1 MTGFVRVEHD
11 HTVVKGRS
19 EPEVDSSRFKEKEE
33 DTMIRRTLLGRRS
46 FAGVRS
52 ALAALLVAALAVVIG
67 PVPASAT
74 APPQAERRF
83 TVMTYNVYLG
93 ASLQPLFAPVSGPL
107 ELIQRAKDIFDH
119 LDKVDFNVRA
129 VAIAEQ
135 IIENDPD
142 VVALQ
147 EVSLWRTA
155 LRSDPAE
162 ITVKY
167 DFLHILLDQLAR
179 RGHPFR
185 AVSVA
190 ETFSGRLPISLTTD
204 GLYTDRN
211 AIIVPVDEPV
221 SQLITSNPMD
231 GVFETSLPVS
241 IGGNR
246 LEVTRGWASADVT
259 IRGKTYRL
267 FDAHFE
273 AFDGRVRLGQ
283 VNELVQIM
291 SESPYPVVLAGD
303 INLYPMDVRPEDAT
317 TWDVLTRSGFA
328 DAWVQADCFEP
339 RFTAGQTDDL
349 DNVPSI
355 LDNTVDY
362 VLFDADADLDAVEG
376 SCAIAGEEL
385 DDRTNTVPA
394 LWPSDH
400 AAVVVDLHIA
410 KP

>member
-1 MTGFVRVEHD
+1 M
-11 HTVVKGRS
+11 
-19 EPEVDSSRFKEKEE
+19 
-33 DTMIRRTLLGRRS
+33 LGRRS
-46 FAGVRS
+46 FAGARS
-52 ALAALLVAALAVVIG
+52 ALAALLVAAFALVTG

-74 APPQAERRF
+74 APAQAERRF

-93 ASLQPLFAPVSGPL
+93 ANLQPLFAPVSDPL
-107 ELIQRAKDIFDH
+107 ELILRAKDIFDH

-129 VAIAEQ
+129 VAIAKQ

-147 EVSLWRTA
+147 EVSLWRTV
-155 LRSDPAE
+155 LRSTPAE

-167 DFLHILLDQLAR
+167 DFLQILLDQLAR
-179 RGHPFR
+179 QGHPYR
-185 AVSVA
+185 TVSVS
-190 ETFSGRLPISLTTD
+190 ENFSGRLPISLTTD

-211 AIIVPVDEPV
+211 AIIVPVDEAI
-221 SQLITSNPMD
+221 SELITSNPMH

-241 IGGNR
+241 VGGTP
-246 LEVTRGWASADVT
+246 LEVTRGWASTDVT
-259 IRGKTYRL
+259 IRGKTYRF
-267 FDAHFE
+267 FDTHVE

-291 SESPYPVVLAGD
+291 SESPYAVVLAGD

-317 TWDVLTRSGFA
+317 TWDVLTRSGFV
-328 DAWVQADCFEP
+328 DAWVQADCVEP

-355 LDNTVDY
+355 LNNTVDY
-362 VLFDADADLDAVEG
+362 VLFDADDDLDAVEG
-376 SCAIAGEEL
+376 SCDIAGEEL

-400 AAVVVDLHIA
+400 AAIVVDLHIA

>member
-1 MTGFVRVEHD
+1 
-11 HTVVKGRS
+11 
-19 EPEVDSSRFKEKEE
+19 
-33 DTMIRRTLLGRRS
+33 MIRTKLLGHRPP
-46 FAGVRS
+46 AGARS
-52 ALAALLVAALAVVIG
+52 ALVALLVAAFAIATG
-67 PVPASAT
+67 PVPASAR
-74 APPQAERRF
+74 APAHAERRF

-93 ASLQPLFAPVSGPL
+93 ANLQPLFAPVSDPL
-107 ELIQRAKDIFDH
+107 ELIQRAKGIFDH
-119 LDKVDFNVRA
+119 LDKVDFNLRA
-129 VAIAEQ
+129 AAIAEQ

-155 LRSDPAE
+155 LRSTPAE

-167 DFLHILLDQLAR
+167 DFLKILLDGLAR
-179 RGHPFR
+179 QGHPYR
-185 AVSVA
+185 TVSVS
-190 ETFSGRLPISLTTD
+190 ENFSGRLPISLTTD

-211 AIIVPVDEPV
+211 AIIVPVDEAV
-221 SQLITSNPMD
+221 SELITSNPMD

-241 IGGNR
+241 IGGNP
-246 LEVTRGWASADVT
+246 LEVTRGWASTDVT

-267 FDAHFE
+267 FDTHFE
-273 AFDGRVRLGQ
+273 AFDGRVRFGQ
-283 VNELVQIM
+283 VNELAQIM
-291 SESPYPVVLAGD
+291 SESPHPAVLAGD
-303 INLYPMDVRPEDAT
+303 INLYPMGVRPEDAT

-339 RFTAGQTDDL
+339 RYTAGQTDDL

-362 VLFDADADLDAVEG
+362 VLFDADDDLDAVEG
-376 SCAIAGEEL
+376 SCDIAGEEL
-385 DDRTNTVPA
+385 DDRTNTMPR

>member
-1 MTGFVRVEHD
+1 
-11 HTVVKGRS
+11 
-19 EPEVDSSRFKEKEE
+19 
-33 DTMIRRTLLGRRS
+33 MIRTTLLGRQS

-52 ALAALLVAALAVVIG
+52 ALASLLVAAFALVTG
-67 PVPASAT
+67 PIPASAT
-74 APPQAERRF
+74 APAQAERRF

-93 ASLQPLFAPVSGPL
+93 ANMQPLFAPVSDPL
-107 ELIQRAKDIFDH
+107 ELIQRANDIFDH

-129 VAIAEQ
+129 VAIAER

-155 LRSDPAE
+155 LRSTPTE
-162 ITVKY
+162 IMVKY
-167 DFLHILLDQLAR
+167 DFLQILLDQLAR
-179 RGHPFR
+179 QGHPYR
-185 AVSVA
+185 TVSVSQN
-190 ETFSGRLPISLTTD
+190 FSGQLPISLTTD

-211 AIIVPVDEPV
+211 AIIVPVDEAI
-221 SQLITSNPMD
+221 SELITSNPMD

-241 IGGNR
+241 IGGTP
-246 LEVTRGWASADVT
+246 LEITRGWASTDVA
-259 IRGKTYRL
+259 IRGKTYRF
-267 FDAHFE
+267 FDTHVE

-283 VNELVQIM
+283 VNELLQIM

-317 TWDVLTRSGFA
+317 TWDLLTRSGFV

-339 RFTAGQTDDL
+339 RHTAGQTDDL

-355 LDNTVDY
+355 LNNTVDY
-362 VLFDADADLDAVEG
+362 VLFDADDDLDAVEG
-376 SCAIAGEEL
+376 SCDIAGEEL

-394 LWPSDH
+394 FWPSDH
-400 AAVVVDLHIA
+400 AAIVVDLHIA